1 MRFAEPLVLQL
12 TPEQEIAL
20 YPAYAAL
27 KRGGMIL
34 GQFYADGVRINVLT
48 PAEADALFRVLVS
61 ENRRAPLTAFA
72 TPRHATESHHDQ
84 AQ

>member
-1 MRFAEPLVLQL
+1 MRFAQPLVIDL
-12 TPEQEIAL
+12 TCEQKQNLRPAL
-20 YPAYAAL
+20 DEVEE
-27 KRGGMIL
+27 GGMIL

-61 ENRRAPLTAFA
+61 ENRSAPLTAFA

-84 AQ
+84 